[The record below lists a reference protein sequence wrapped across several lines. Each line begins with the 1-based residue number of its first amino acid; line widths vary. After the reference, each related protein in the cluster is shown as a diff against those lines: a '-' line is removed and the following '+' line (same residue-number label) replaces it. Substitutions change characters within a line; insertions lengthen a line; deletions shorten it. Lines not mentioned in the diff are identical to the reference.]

1 MNRAMWIAKT
11 AVDAQQTR
19 MSVVSNNLANVSTTG
34 FKKDRA
40 VFADLIYQNIRQVG
54 AQSSENS
61 QLPSGLRLG
70 TGVRVVATEKMH
82 TQGNLI
88 HTDNAYD
95 VAVEGRGAI
104 DRICG
109 EHPDRADEIRERV
122 ELEGLHHWHAARAR
136 GSGVIGVSLHMGNW
150 EVAILPFTWAGAN
163 PAAVYRSVTNPYVD
177 RYLRAQRKDLY
188 PGGLF
193 GRGKVGDHGDDQKT
207 ARAIMDYV
215 RRGGRLSVFVVH
227 NSGAG
232 PQVALRAVRV
242 GRTDRDRVE
251 IREGLDAGERVVT
264 DGQFALRDGS
274 PVFIETRSADS

>member
-95 VAVEGRGAI
+95 VAVEGRGFFQI
-104 DRICG
+104 LM
-109 EHPDRADEIRERV
+109 PD
-122 ELEGLHHWHAARAR
+122 GTM
-136 GSGVIGVSLHMGNW
+136 SY
-150 EVAILPFTWAGAN
+150 T
-163 PAAVYRSVTNPYVD
+163 
-177 RYLRAQRKDLY
+177 
-188 PGGLF
+188 
-193 GRGKVGDHGDDQKT
+193 
-207 ARAIMDYV
+207 
-215 RRGGRLSVFVVH
+215 
-227 NSGAG
+227 
-232 PQVALRAVRV
+232 
-242 GRTDRDRVE
+242 
-251 IREGLDAGERVVT
+251 
-264 DGQFALRDGS
+264 RDGS
-274 PVFIETRSADS
+274 FNVSADGQLVTSDGYPLQPSITIPDNMVPGSFAGESAVERAHTTRS